1 MFIDESSLS
10 PETKLL
16 YLRQHVSG
24 EASNLLNGIGYN
36 ADAYEIAK
44 NRLGRRYGGERRKIG
59 LFLEKI
65 ENFETIKPGNAFDLE
80 RFSNF
85 LDLLVVNLKESNL
98 ENELNSGLL
107 YVQLQKKMNKSL
119 VASFHRWLHE
129 QNLNGSVM
137 TLRKFISL
145 ESEFEIIAEETDR
158 GFSNSE
164 VDTNFFVSENSELE
178 QQDYLKCIE
187 GDRGMLCSDSEI
199 KVDKNIFLSC
209 SAKQNKSLFCYICKK
224 NHEIVECPKF
234 ISSTVEERQKL
245 VMKYGLCF
253 GCIGR
258 GHIKKNCNHGIVCQK
273 CQKNHNTLF
282 PKKNSILPNKLQLL
296 AELSYTF
303 VSKMIGDTAGSKAR
317 PYFAFIF
324 SLFMFVLF
332 CNMFGMIP
340 YTFTVTSHIIVTF
353 MLAAFIFIGVTIIGF
368 IKHGFGYLKLFVPSG
383 VPAVL
388 LPLIVVIEIISYLS
402 RPISLSVRLFA
413 NMMAGHTM
421 MKVFGGFV
429 ISLGIVGGWLPL
441 SFSVALT
448 GLEIL
453 VAFLQAYVFAI
464 LTCIYL
470 NDALNLH
477 H

>member
-1 MFIDESSLS
+1 MAANPMTQFEVYRIGPEIKIGTFDISFTNASLFMVVSSLAIMIIFS
-10 PETKLL
+10 
-16 YLRQHVSG
+16 
-24 EASNLLNGIGYN
+24 
-36 ADAYEIAK
+36 
-44 NRLGRRYGGERRKIG
+44 LG
-59 LFLEKI
+59 
-65 ENFETIKPGNAFDLE
+65 
-80 RFSNF
+80 S
-85 LDLLVVNLKESNL
+85 
-98 ENELNSGLL
+98 
-107 YVQLQKKMNKSL
+107 
-119 VASFHRWLHE
+119 
-129 QNLNGSVM
+129 
-137 TLRKFISL
+137 
-145 ESEFEIIAEETDR
+145 
-158 GFSNSE
+158 
-164 VDTNFFVSENSELE
+164 
-178 QQDYLKCIE
+178 
-187 GDRGMLCSDSEI
+187 
-199 KVDKNIFLSC
+199 
-209 SAKQNKSLFCYICKK
+209 KK
-224 NHEIVECPKF
+224 N
-234 ISSTVEERQKL
+234 
-245 VMKYGLCF
+245 
-253 GCIGR
+253 
-258 GHIKKNCNHGIVCQK
+258 
-273 CQKNHNTLF
+273 TL
-282 PKKNSILPNKLQLL
+282 LPNKLQLL
-296 AELSYTF
+296 SELSYTF
-303 VSKMIGDTAGSKAR
+303 ISKMISDTAGSKAR

-353 MLAAFIFIGVTIIGF
+353 MLAAFIFIGVTIVGF
-368 IKHGFGYLKLFVPSG
+368 VKHGFGYLKLFVPSG

-402 RPISLSVRLFA
+402 RPVSLSVRLFA

>member
-1 MFIDESSLS
+1 MAANPMSQFDV
-10 PETKLL
+10 
-16 YLRQHVSG
+16 YR
-24 EASNLLNGIGYN
+24 IG
-36 ADAYEIAK
+36 
-44 NRLGRRYGGERRKIG
+44 
-59 LFLEKI
+59 
-65 ENFETIKPGNAFDLE
+65 P
-80 RFSNF
+80 
-85 LDLLVVNLKESNL
+85 
-98 ENELNSGLL
+98 
-107 YVQLQKKMNKSL
+107 
-119 VASFHRWLHE
+119 
-129 QNLNGSVM
+129 
-137 TLRKFISL
+137 
-145 ESEFEIIAEETDR
+145 
-158 GFSNSE
+158 
-164 VDTNFFVSENSELE
+164 
-178 QQDYLKCIE
+178 
-187 GDRGMLCSDSEI
+187 EI
-199 KVDKNIFLSC
+199 KVGALDISFTN
-209 SAKQNKSLFCYICKK
+209 ASLFMI
-224 NHEIVECPKF
+224 I
-234 ISSTVEERQKL
+234 STVSILL
-245 VMKYGLCF
+245 VFNLGSK
-253 GCIGR
+253 R
-258 GHIKKNCNHGIVCQK
+258 
-273 CQKNHNTLF
+273 
-282 PKKNSILPNKLQLL
+282 NSVLPNKIQLL

-303 VSKMIGDTAGSKAR
+303 VAKMISDTAGSKAK

-353 MLAAFIFIGVTIIGF
+353 ILASFIFIGVTIIGF

-429 ISLGIVGGWLPL
+429 ISLGLVGGWLPL

>member
-1 MFIDESSLS
+1 MAANPMSQFDV
-10 PETKLL
+10 
-16 YLRQHVSG
+16 YR
-24 EASNLLNGIGYN
+24 IG
-36 ADAYEIAK
+36 
-44 NRLGRRYGGERRKIG
+44 
-59 LFLEKI
+59 
-65 ENFETIKPGNAFDLE
+65 P
-80 RFSNF
+80 
-85 LDLLVVNLKESNL
+85 
-98 ENELNSGLL
+98 
-107 YVQLQKKMNKSL
+107 
-119 VASFHRWLHE
+119 
-129 QNLNGSVM
+129 
-137 TLRKFISL
+137 
-145 ESEFEIIAEETDR
+145 
-158 GFSNSE
+158 
-164 VDTNFFVSENSELE
+164 
-178 QQDYLKCIE
+178 
-187 GDRGMLCSDSEI
+187 EI
-199 KVDKNIFLSC
+199 KVGAFDISFTN
-209 SAKQNKSLFCYICKK
+209 ASLFMILSTVSILLIFNLGSKK
-224 NHEIVECPKF
+224 N
-234 ISSTVEERQKL
+234 
-245 VMKYGLCF
+245 
-253 GCIGR
+253 
-258 GHIKKNCNHGIVCQK
+258 
-273 CQKNHNTLF
+273 TL
-282 PKKNSILPNKLQLL
+282 LPNKLQLL

-303 VSKMIGDTAGSKAR
+303 VAKMISDTAGSKAK

-353 MLAAFIFIGVTIIGF
+353 VLASFIFIGVTIIGF

-383 VPAVL
+383 VPVVL